1 MPRHVRLLCMSCL
14 LALLGG
20 CVQVQPWE
28 RGRLAQDSMALD
40 PTPLQTPLRE
50 HVYQSREA
58 APAGRLGAS
67 GAGCGCY

>member
-1 MPRHVRLLCMSCL
+1 MQRVLLII
-14 LALLGG
+14 ALCVLGA
-20 CVQVQPWE
+20 CTQVQPWE
-28 RGRLAQDSMALD
+28 RGTLASAAMALD

-58 APAGRLGAS
+58 GAAGRLSGG